1 MYLFMYSCTH
11 CNKTITGY
19 IRVDS
24 MYIHMY
30 DNGKKKGSIILNIL
44 PKSKKKKK
52 KERINKGKSV
62 PIKIDKGVLALT

>member
-1 MYLFMYSCTH
+1 
-11 CNKTITGY
+11 
-19 IRVDS
+19 